1 MENIVLHA
9 QPREVFGKKVKALRK
24 KGQIPAILYGHKVK
38 SKPLLVN
45 KTEFEK
51 VFKEAGVSSLVNLKV
66 NHESPQKVLI
76 REPQRDPISLEPLH
90 VDFYKIKM
98 TEKIR
103 TEIPLKFVGESPA
116 VKELDG
122 TLITNRDTIEV
133 ECLPEALVH
142 EIEVDVSGLKTLDD
156 VIKVSDLNVPE
167 GIEVLNEPE
176 ETVASI
182 MPPRSE
188 EELAELEAPV
198 EEKVEEVEEV
208 EKKEEEA
215 EEEEMVEEKK
225 PSEEPEKIP
234 ESGGKS

>member
-1 MENIVLHA
+1 MENIILHA

-24 KGQIPAILYGHKVK
+24 KGQIPAILYGHKSK
-38 SKPLLVN
+38 SRPLLVN

-51 VFKEAGVSSLVNLKV
+51 VFEKAGVSSLVSLKV
-66 NHESPQKVLI
+66 DNENPQKVLI

-90 VDFYKIKM
+90 IDFYKIKM

-122 TLITNRDTIEV
+122 TLITNRDAVEV

-142 EIEVDVSGLKTLDD
+142 EIEVDISGLKTFDD
-156 VIKVSDLNVPE
+156 VIKVSDLNIPE
-167 GIEVLNEPE
+167 GVEVLNEPE
-176 ETVASI
+176 EIIASI
-182 MPPRSE
+182 TPPRSE

-215 EEEEMVEEKK
+215 EGEEIVEEKK
-225 PSEEPEKIP
+225 PSEEQEKMP
-234 ESGGKS
+234 